1 MAQSNAQNN
10 MLGTLYA
17 EMNMGS
23 PVNLLGIL
31 VTISNITNLRES
43 VGLVGPRRIG
53 RGVVW

>member
-10 MLGTLYA
+10 MLGTLY

-43 VGLVGPRRIG
+43 VRLVGPRRIG